1 MPTVDDVCRNKGSI
15 IERTLRRM
23 KEEYAADP
31 DLKSFTHIDAMTLNI
46 ERACQAAID
55 AAMHI
60 AARDH
65 LGMPRN
71 SADVFR
77 LLHRAGR
84 LSETTARAMVAM
96 TGFRNVAIHE
106 YRELDMSVLRAIAA
120 DRWTSL
126 VDFCREIGLTIR
138 P

>member
-1 MPTVDDVCRNKGSI
+1 
-15 IERTLRRM
+15 
-23 KEEYAADP
+23 
-31 DLKSFTHIDAMTLNI
+31 
-46 ERACQAAID
+46 
-55 AAMHI
+55 
-60 AARDH
+60 
-65 LGMPRN
+65 RN

-126 VDFCREIGLTIR
+126 VAFCREIGLTIR

>member
-1 MPTVDDVCRNKGSI
+1 
-15 IERTLRRM
+15 
-23 KEEYAADP
+23 
-31 DLKSFTHIDAMTLNI
+31 
-46 ERACQAAID
+46 
-55 AAMHI
+55 
-60 AARDH
+60 
-65 LGMPRN
+65 
-71 SADVFR
+71 
-77 LLHRAGR
+77 
-84 LSETTARAMVAM
+84 MVAM